1 MSLARRFRSSAISAY
16 SSQIGRAVMR
26 AGSDL
31 LLARLLAPSEHGAF
45 EVAYGLVVIAGLVR
59 DLGLPYQ
66 LVREEHPPYGAALA
80 WTVGS
85 GALLTALLASAGPIL
100 SALGLGG
107 TFQGALAQHLPWFSL
122 YVLLDGLAVVPRIW
136 FERNLEVRRLVLP
149 ELLRGATVAGLACGM
164 ALSGLGVVSLFA
176 GELAGAALY
185 AAILWFRAYGKI
197 PLVGGRID
205 LIRQFRASGL
215 LFLIALAALPMPYVQ
230 RFGVGWGHGAA
241 EVGFFGK
248 ARTWGFRLQELLQPA
263 VARVL
268 YPALVAYRGDRPR
281 FFAAFRL
288 GTISI
293 LALEVLFGWGFF
305 VNAELLITT
314 ILLGPQW
321 GPAVPIVKI
330 LCLSPLV
337 DPLSR
342 LGGEVL
348 KVEREDRSWLAVV
361 LLNLASLLALGL
373 PLAWHFVGR
382 GMAWAQLFLLGNLWM
397 SWRIYRICRRH
408 DPAEFRRLVSDLGFV
423 YLLPLPLFALAALA
437 FPAGSWSR
445 LGASLLAAGIA
456 GFLFLRRFRAPM
468 RELFTERAE
477 GAQ

>member
-1 MSLARRFRSSAISAY
+1 MAIAT
-16 SSQIGRAVMR
+16 
-26 AGSDL
+26 
-31 LLARLLAPSEHGAF
+31 PS
-45 EVAYGLVVIAGLVR
+45 
-59 DLGLPYQ
+59 
-66 LVREEHPPYGAALA
+66 
-80 WTVGS
+80 
-85 GALLTALLASAGPIL
+85 ASAAAATI
-100 SALGLGG
+100 A
-107 TFQGALAQHLPWFSL
+107 
-122 YVLLDGLAVVPRIW
+122 AV
-136 FERNLEVRRLVLP
+136 
-149 ELLRGATVAGLACGM
+149 ACGL
-164 ALSGLGVVSLFA
+164 ALSGRGVVSLFA
-176 GELAGAALY
+176 GEIAGASLY
-185 AAILWFRAYGKI
+185 AALLWQRAHGAI
-197 PLVGGRID
+197 PLVGTRAD
-205 LIRQFRASGL
+205 LFRQFRSSWT

-230 RFGVGWGHGAA
+230 RFGVGLRHGAA

-305 VNAELLITT
+305 VNADLLITT

-373 PLAWHFVGR
+373 PLAWHYGGR

-397 SWRIYRICRRH
+397 SWRIYRICRRD
-408 DPAEFRRLVSDLGFV
+408 DPTEFRRLMNDLAYV
-423 YLLPLPLFALAALA
+423 YLLPLPLFALSAWA
-437 FPAGSWSR
+437 FPAGSWLR
-445 LGASLLAAGIA
+445 LAASLMAASIA
-456 GFLFLRRFRAPM
+456 GLLFLQRFRAPM
-468 RELFTERAE
+468 RELFSERGEHVETAE
-477 GAQ
+477 APS